1 MLSCFGKITF
11 NARDGKNMK
20 NFMQLAIKEAEKAG
34 SRGSVPVGSVLVRHN
49 KIIASAGNEVIK
61 NHDSTAHA
69 EILVIRKA
77 GFIMKSHILDDCDL
91 YVTLEPCAMCA
102 QAISL
107 ARIRRLYFG
116 AYDAKYGAVEKPP
129 YVFDCSFHKPEV
141 IGGVLETQCA
151 KILHFFFRGEKK

>member
-1 MLSCFGKITF
+1 
-11 NARDGKNMK
+11 
-20 NFMQLAIKEAEKAG
+20 MQLAIEEAEKAG
-34 SRGSVPVGSVLVRHN
+34 ARGSIPVGSVLVRHN

-61 NHDSTAHA
+61 NHDATAHA
-69 EILVIRKA
+69 EILVIREA
-77 GFIMKSHILDDCDL
+77 SRIMESHILDDCDL

-129 YVFDCSFHKPEV
+129 YVFDHAFCKPEI
-141 IGGVLETQCA
+141 IGGVRETQCTQ
-151 KILHFFFRGEKK
+151 ILQFFFRREKK